1 MLVAIVLYPFNVV
14 NRVVESTELTP
25 KVAKLIE
32 LTPNR
37 ANSTFETI
45 GVTSLV
51 PNQANQGMTE
61 WIGNKMVNSSQSVL
75 TQPSEC
81 GTAQV
86 THMTLKFKKKINL
99 EI

>member
-1 MLVAIVLYPFNVV
+1 MFFYEVA
-14 NRVVESTELTP
+14 EST
-25 KVAKLIE
+25 E

-37 ANSTFETI
+37 ANLAFETI

-61 WIGNKMVNSSQSVL
+61 WIGNKMVNLSQSIL
-75 TQPSEC
+75 NWPSEC
-81 GTAQV
+81 GNAQA
-86 THMTLKFKKKINL
+86 THMTLQFKKQINL